1 MGGQEVGVWVCV
13 TDGGDC
19 EKQDRKDLG
28 GMIHVLCSPIL
39 RSTYISQLRE
49 LSKAHL
55 NLLFLIIFTEIW
67 LIYNVLISAVQRSD
81 SYSHRVSFIVFSVT
95 NYHRILNT
103 APCTIQ

>member
-1 MGGQEVGVWVCV
+1 MFCV
-13 TDGGDC
+13 H
-19 EKQDRKDLG
+19 L
-28 GMIHVLCSPIL
+28 IL

-81 SYSHRVSFIVFSVT
+81 IHIESLS
-95 NYHRILNT
+95 
-103 APCTIQ
+103 